1 MIFPKINNIYEYDGQ
16 KVHLWQQDLF
26 RKVYLKTIPEQGGA
40 YFRTE
45 NWWKFMFTAKFIEQI
60 KKLSSAY

>member
-1 MIFPKINNIYEYDGQ
+1 MIFPKINSIYEYDGQ

-45 NWWKFMFTAKFIEQI
+45 NWWKFMCTAKFIEQI

>member
-26 RKVYLKTIPEQGGA
+26 RKVYLKTIPERSGA

-45 NWWKFMFTAKFIEQI
+45 NWWKFMFTAKFIEHI

>member
-1 MIFPKINNIYEYDGQ
+1 MIFPKINNIYKYDGQ

-26 RKVYLKTIPEQGGA
+26 RKVYLKTIPEKGGA

-45 NWWKFMFTAKFIEQI
+45 NWWKFMFIAKFIEQV